1 MADLLLWLETIAT
14 VKAIWEITKDI
25 PTRFASLDE
34 AIAYYKNDPET
45 REDAEQ
51 AVKKYRNT
59 YPDDVIKDIGE
70 RLRRCDD
77 RFKATNDGNDRVKCI
92 CAVLRNTA
100 DGNGGDMPD
109 ISDWL
114 DIFEQLKCKQ
124 D

>member
-34 AIAYYKNDPET
+34 AIVYYKNDPQT

-51 AVKKYRNT
+51 AILKYRNT

-77 RFKATNDGNDRVKCI
+77 RFKETNDGDDRVRCV
-92 CAVLRNTA
+92 CTVLRNTA
-100 DGNGGDMPD
+100 KGNGGHMPD
-109 ISDWL
+109 ISNWPE
-114 DIFEQLKCKQ
+114 IFDQLNCKK